1 MKRESSGIRTGLIET
16 KSSAAGVGAMFM
28 KSSGARVDSIHDAL
42 QPCCANARLLGTMQF
57 HIGTVW
63 KRKVS
68 FE

>member
-1 MKRESSGIRTGLIET
+1 MKHEISGIGTGLIKT
-16 KSSAAGVGAMFM
+16 KRSAAGVGGMFM
-28 KSSGARVDSIHDAL
+28 KSSGARVVSIHDAL
-42 QPCCANARLLGTMQF
+42 QPCCVNARLLGTIQF

>member
-1 MKRESSGIRTGLIET
+1 MKHESSGIGTGLIKT

-42 QPCCANARLLGTMQF
+42 EPCCVNARLLGTMRF
-57 HIGTVW
+57 HIGIVW